1 MKEDSAGSGPA
12 GQFREVAVQQPVI
25 VAGGRPRRSPRWIV
39 TAVGVLVMAAGI
51 GLLVWP
57 FIAAGWILAILFGSA
72 LIANG
77 LALMVRSRSRG
88 FGVAGGALLLIAG
101 LVAIAFPQF
110 TANALVTFVGV
121 GFIATGAIWILIGSR
136 LGGAGAPVALAPGVL
151 LVVGGAIA
159 LIWPS
164 IALGIVAVLGGLCM
178 LLIGAALIAGSRSLG
193 RAGRG
198 GRREDGSSDA
208 SNATIII

>member
-1 MKEDSAGSGPA
+1 
-12 GQFREVAVQQPVI
+12 
-25 VAGGRPRRSPRWIV
+25 
-39 TAVGVLVMAAGI
+39 MAAGI